1 MAKILIVDDN
11 ATNRKL
17 LVAVLGHAGHTTLEA
32 VDGIDGLT
40 VAQAEAPDLIISD
53 ILMPSM
59 DGFEFVR
66 RLRADPKVGHTPVI
80 FHTAHYHER
89 EALNLARSCQ
99 VARVVIKPSVAADII
114 NAVRETLAGVATTAS
129 DAVSVEFD
137 REHLQLI
144 TNKLSRQAADLRL
157 ANARLAA
164 LTDLNV
170 RLASERDPFKLLAS
184 VCNGARNLLG
194 SKYAVLAV
202 KDATGP
208 ETLMFCTTG
217 LNIDDENAA
226 RPDINAG
233 ALGRVLAEG
242 RPWRACVGQ
251 GELLDSG
258 LPGSYPGASA
268 VLAVPLSSLTRTY
281 GWLCLADK
289 VGADGFSAEDEQV
302 LGVLGAQ
309 VGRIYENGKLYREM
323 QAQSTRLQQEMASR
337 ERTMSELRASEER
350 FRQVAENIQ
359 DVFFIQA
366 ADYSKTLYVSPA
378 YEQIWGHPCSELYEN
393 STAWT
398 DAIHPDDKER
408 VRTETRWASGGLP
421 ANSSIEYRIVR
432 PDGTVRWILARTF
445 LIPSDHDMP
454 GRSVGVATDITER
467 RQAEARVNHL
477 NRVYAMLSGVNS
489 LIVRVTERDELL
501 KEACR
506 LAVDS
511 GGFRSAWC
519 GWYEET
525 GQVTAV
531 AWAGDTPKLLPRVW
545 PEIAPASHGDTVFT
559 RVARYNEPVICDD
572 LGMVVTRV
580 LDLKTMSELGHRAMV
595 VLPLVIADKSV
606 GSLTLVTDELDFFD
620 DDEMRLLNE
629 LAGDISFGL
638 DHIEKAEKLN
648 YFAYYDALT
657 GLANRTFFH
666 QRLAQY
672 VSAAQRSNSKLALVI
687 ADPQRF
693 ESINDTF
700 GRHVGDQILRQIGE
714 RFAASV
720 GDANKVGR
728 ISGEHFAAV
737 IEDIG
742 YEGDV
747 ARTVEEWWKR
757 CWDAPF
763 VVDGHEARI
772 SATAG
777 IAMFPLD
784 GNDAEAL
791 LRNAEAALKNAKATG
806 KKQLFYTRGL
816 SEGIAERHS
825 LETKLHHALEH
836 EEFVLHYQPK
846 VDLLTRRMTG
856 IEALLRWQRPDG
868 ELIAPMKFIPLL
880 EETGLIAQVGLWVLR
895 KACEDRRRWLER
907 GLAAPRVAVNVSTVQ
922 LRRDDFIRSISNI
935 LKTSGAEPG
944 GDSGIDIEVTESM
957 IMDDIVASTVKLATL
972 RDLGVRVSIDDFGT
986 GYSSLAYLAKLPV
999 GELKID
1005 RSFVASMLDDSSALT
1020 LISTI
1025 ISLAH
1030 SLKLEVVAEGV
1041 ETEEQAKI
1049 LHLLRCDQMQGYLIS
1064 KPLSFDDMTAY
1075 LGKPQKAAA

>member
-11 ATNRKL
+11 ATYRKL
-17 LVAVLGHAGHTTLEA
+17 VVTILEHAGHTTFEA
-32 VDGIDGLT
+32 SDGVDGLT
-40 VAQAEAPDLIISD
+40 MAQAETPDLIISD

-66 RLRADPKVGHTPVI
+66 RLRADPKVGHTSVI

-99 VARVVIKPSVAADII
+99 VARVVVKPSAAAEVL
-114 NAVRETLAGVATTAS
+114 NAVRETLAGVSSATS
-129 DAVSVEFD
+129 EAVSVEFD

-144 TNKLSRQAADLRL
+144 TNKLSQQAADLGS

-164 LTDLNV
+164 LTELNV

-184 VCNGARNLLG
+184 VCDGARNLLG

-202 KDATGP
+202 RDATGP
-208 ETLMFCTTG
+208 ETLMFCTSG
-217 LNIDDENAA
+217 LNIDGLSAA
-226 RPDINAG
+226 RPDINSG
-233 ALGRVLAEG
+233 AIGRVIAEG
-242 RPWRACVGQ
+242 RPWRRSAAQGQ
-251 GELLDSG
+251 ALDSG
-258 LPGSYPGASA
+258 LPDSYPAASA

-281 GWLCLADK
+281 GWICLADK

-323 QAQSTRLQQEMASR
+323 QAQSARLQEEMASR
-337 ERTMSELRASEER
+337 EHAMSELRASEER

-359 DVFFIQA
+359 E

-378 YEQIWGHPCSELYEN
+378 YEQIWGHPCSDLYEN

-408 VRTETRWASGGLP
+408 VRAETRWASGGLA
-421 ANSSIEYRIVR
+421 ANASIEYRIVR
-432 PDGTVRWILARTF
+432 PDGAVRWILSRTF
-445 LIPSDHDMP
+445 LIPGEPDMP

-467 RQAEARVNHL
+467 RQAEARVEHL

-511 GGFRSAWC
+511 GRFRSAWC
-519 GWYEET
+519 GWYDDT

-531 AWAGDTPKLLPRVW
+531 AWAGDTPNLLSRVW
-545 PEIAPASHGDTVFT
+545 PEIAPAFHGDTVFT
-559 RVARYNEPVICDD
+559 RVARFNKPVICDD
-572 LGMVVTRV
+572 LGVVVTRV
-580 LDLKTMSELGHRAMV
+580 LDLKAMTERGHRAMV
-595 VLPLVIADKSV
+595 VLPLVIADKAV

-714 RFAASV
+714 RFAGSV
-720 GDANKVGR
+720 GDSNKVGR

-747 ARTVEEWWKR
+747 ARTVAEWWKQ

-763 VVDGHEARI
+763 LVDGHEARI

-777 IAMFPLD
+777 IAMFPVD
-784 GNDAEAL
+784 GSDAEAL

-856 IEALLRWQRPDG
+856 VEALLRWQSPDAG
-868 ELIAPMKFIPLL
+868 LIPPMKFIPLL

-895 KACEDRRRWLER
+895 KACEDRGLWLER

-935 LKTSGAEPG
+935 LKMSGTELG
-944 GDSGIDIEVTESM
+944 GESGIDIEVTESM
-957 IMDDIVASTVKLATL
+957 IMDDIVDSTAKLATL

-1020 LISTI
+1020 LVSTI

-1030 SLKLEVVAEGV
+1030 ALKLEVVAEGV

-1049 LHLLRCDQMQGYLIS
+1049 LHLLRCDQMQGYLVS

-1075 LGKPQKAAA
+1075 LGKTRKSAA

>member
-1 MAKILIVDDN
+1 MAKILIVDDD

-17 LVAVLGHAGHTTLEA
+17 VVTILGHAGHATLEA
-32 VDGIDGLT
+32 VDGVDGLMM
-40 VAQAEAPDLIISD
+40 ARAEQPDLVISD

-66 RLRADPKVGHTPVI
+66 RLRVDSDVGHTAVI

-89 EALNLARSCQ
+89 EALNLAKSCQ
-99 VARVVIKPSVAADII
+99 VARVVVKPSVAADILS
-114 NAVRETLAGVATTAS
+114 AVRETLAGTPAGS
-129 DAVSVEFD
+129 NGAVSVEFD
-137 REHLQLI
+137 REHLELL
-144 TNKLSRQAADLRL
+144 TNKLSQNAAELRS

-164 LTDLNV
+164 LTELNV
-170 RLASERDPFKLLAS
+170 RLASERDPFKLLES
-184 VCNGARNLLG
+184 VCEAARNLLG

-202 KDATGP
+202 TDIAGEDTM
-208 ETLMFCTTG
+208 MFSTSG
-217 LNIDDENAA
+217 LGLEDSHVAPPI
-226 RPDINAG
+226 IHSG
-233 ALGRVLAEG
+233 ALGRLITEG
-242 RPWRACVGQ
+242 RPWRISVGA
-251 GELLDSG
+251 GERIDSG
-258 LPGSYPGASA
+258 LPASYPSASA
-268 VLAVPLSSLTRTY
+268 FLAVPLSSLTRTY

-302 LGVLGAQ
+302 LSVLGAQ

-323 QAQSTRLQQEMASR
+323 QDQSTRLQLEMANR
-337 ERTMSELRASEER
+337 ERAMLELRASEER
-350 FRQVAENIQ
+350 FRQLAENIQ
-359 DVFFIQA
+359 DVFFIQT
-366 ADYSKTLYVSPA
+366 ADYSQTLYVSPA
-378 YEQIWGHPCSELYEN
+378 YEHIWGRPCSSLYEN

-408 VRTETRWASGGLP
+408 VRTETQWDAGGTS
-421 ANSSIEYRIVR
+421 ADGSIEYRIVR
-432 PDGTVRWILARTF
+432 PDGVIRWILARTF
-445 LIPSDHDMP
+445 QIPGDE
-454 GRSVGVATDITER
+454 GTVARSVAVATDITER
-467 RQAEARVNHL
+467 RQAEARVEHL

-506 LAVDS
+506 LAVDC
-511 GGFRSAWC
+511 GRFRSAWC
-519 GWYEET
+519 GWFDDT

-531 AWAGDTPKLLPRVW
+531 AWAGDSPNLQSRIW
-545 PEIAPASHGDTVFT
+545 PEIAPASHGDTIFT
-559 RVARYNEPVICDD
+559 RVSHLNTPVICDD
-572 LGMVVTRV
+572 LGVVVTRV
-580 LDLKTMSELGHRAMV
+580 LDLPAMIDRGYRAMV
-595 VLPLVIADKSV
+595 VLPLVIANKSV

-620 DDEMRLLNE
+620 DDEMRLLNQ

-672 VSAAQRSNSKLALVI
+672 VGTAQRSNSKLALVI

-700 GRHVGDQILRQIGE
+700 GRHIGDKILRQIAE
-714 RFAASV
+714 RFISSV
-720 GDANKVGR
+720 GDANRIGR

-747 ARTVEEWWKR
+747 ARTVEEWWKQ

-777 IAMFPLD
+777 IAMFPID
-784 GNDAEAL
+784 GGDAEAL

-806 KKQLFYTRGL
+806 KKQLFYSRGL

-846 VDLLTRRMTG
+846 VDLLTRRITG
-856 IEALLRWQRPDG
+856 VEALLRWQSPDAG
-868 ELIAPMKFIPLL
+868 LVQPMKFIPLL
-880 EETGLIAQVGLWVLR
+880 EQTGLIAQVGLWVLR
-895 KACEDRRRWLER
+895 KARADRSLWLER
-907 GLAAPRVAVNVSTVQ
+907 GLNAPRVAVNVSTVQ
-922 LRRDDFIRSISNI
+922 LRRDDFIRTTSNI
-935 LKTSGAEPG
+935 LKSTGTDA
-944 GDSGIDIEVTESM
+944 GIDIEVTESM
-957 IMDDIVASTVKLATL
+957 IMADIVDSTEKLATL

-1005 RSFVASMLDDSSALT
+1005 RSFIASMLDDSSALT
-1020 LISTI
+1020 LVSTI

-1030 SLKLEVVAEGV
+1030 ALNLEVVAEGV

-1064 KPLSFDDMTAY
+1064 KPLSFGDMTAY
-1075 LGKPQKAAA
+1075 LAKSRKQ